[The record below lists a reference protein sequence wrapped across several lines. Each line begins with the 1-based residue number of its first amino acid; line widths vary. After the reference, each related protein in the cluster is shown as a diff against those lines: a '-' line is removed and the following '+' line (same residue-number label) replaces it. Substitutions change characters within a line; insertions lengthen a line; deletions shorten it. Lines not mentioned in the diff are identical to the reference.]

1 MKKFTKAIKKTIL
14 TLAAVLAFN
23 AHAGDSAAPS
33 SAAITYDAIGNF
45 PAIYWAPGSNV
56 ENNGRIE
63 GSSTG
68 VQISNVLG
76 KYYNNPDSVIKGW
89 YEYGL
94 YAKSNA
100 AMSLLSIENY
110 GYIQG
115 TTGVN
120 LVGLNGQLN
129 NWIGAMIDGTSV
141 GVQIDTETGSSS
153 LMNGF
158 TIHNEGQIT
167 SSNIGINALNGN
179 KSITIENYYT
189 GIISGANYA
198 IAAMNP
204 ITINNEN
211 TILSQN
217 RAAIYL
223 LQGGIIN
230 NNGMIM
236 SLNTTEDV
244 GKAVSSA
251 GNLTLQGTGSY
262 QGDIEF
268 VGSKQAL
275 SVLSLQS
282 EGIDFK
288 NSRLTNWSYLMVDGG
303 KHYFNVVNDA
313 QNSSYPRTE
322 IVAHSNAYINIGAG
336 GWGDANITLTGNSLL
351 NPYLNNH
358 DTGTQPRAFWD
369 RPALKLGSSS
379 QVLYD
384 RKEFEKLVVNN
395 ITIEA
400 GSGLVMDVRYSEPDY
415 EPGNATLDEDDRV
428 GYWDDFDGV
437 ENRYNPDDSYAGQGY
452 STRLKTVES
461 GDPINLFLF
470 QRVNY
475 DTLEVRGTAT
485 IEAGAKI
492 HLLEKTKWIEDDGS
506 TPEFVE
512 KPLSHLE
519 INLFDG
525 NINLDQFDWNIDYY
539 SDYYGIES
547 VDKVN
552 GVIHLT
558 RDAYHNVFSGNKGQ
572 IDWWLKQASLGFPSS
587 NPAAAAQTALAER
600 QAATQ
605 AATQAAAQ
613 AQAAN
618 SLTTVTDDG
627 NVGTALRADVEEPT
641 SMIGSALHAD
651 SMARRGY
658 VLTDDGSYVA
668 AEVNDDDDDD
678 DAPIVIHPVEETPK
692 SELLPYQ
699 VAKNYNAKITD
710 LDKSLELR
718 SAIYSFESW
727 NDVDAFMDT
736 LNKLEYASLATSNL
750 NLISNRVNQMF
761 DRLSAG
767 HMRDNNGLNIW
778 GDVYFSDDSLDGTGN
793 HGIDGHG
800 VEFAAGVD
808 KMFND
813 TTFGLSA
820 TYTDYTSTVN
830 DDDVHTDIESIG
842 FGLNLYMMKDQ
853 GNLRHKAMLGYA
865 SYHNT
870 GDDVQAF
877 DSSEMF
883 ASYRA
888 EWTIKTDSLEIKP
901 FAGIRYSMVQFDEMR
916 EDAENGLKAFDQD
929 SLETELGVKL
939 VKQFNKLGVN
949 VSGAW
954 MHELLDSQTTG
965 EAFTS
970 FGNFSQEGIARD
982 ADSFRATIGIEYKL
996 TDKVTLDFDYAKEL
1010 SSNSESDSVNGK
1022 ITFRF

>member
-23 AHAGDSAAPS
+23 AHAGDSVPYGGNS
-33 SAAITYDAIGNF
+33 GPPTQSIIKYDAIGAL

-56 ENNGRIE
+56 ENN
-63 GSSTG
+63 STIFG
-68 VQISNVLG
+68 NYTAVQIENVLG
-76 KYYNNPDSVIKGW
+76 KYYNNPDNTISANF
-89 YEYGL
+89 EFGL
-94 YAKSNA
+94 YAKSNTN
-100 AMSLLSIENY
+100 MSLLTIENW
-110 GYIQG
+110 GGITNNYI
-115 TTGVN
+115 TA
-120 LVGLNGQLN
+120 LKMVGINGQLN
-129 NWIGAMIDGTSV
+129 NWYDSYIFGNSI
-141 GVQIDTETGSSS
+141 GVQIDTESGNS
-153 LMNGF
+153 LLLNGF
-158 TIHNEGQIT
+158 TIHNEGNI
-167 SSNIGINALNGN
+167 SSNGVGVYVSNANQAVTIN
-179 KSITIENYYT
+179 NYYT
-189 GIISGANYA
+189 GIISGKNNAILAN
-198 IAAMNP
+198 NP
-204 ITINNEN
+204 ITITNEN
-211 TILSQN
+211 TILSQDK
-217 RAAIYL
+217 AAIYL
-223 LQGGIIN
+223 TQGGTIH

-236 SLNTTEDV
+236 SLATTLDAGRSVRSE
-244 GKAVSSA
+244 

-268 VGSKQAL
+268 TGNSQAL
-275 SVLSLQS
+275 SILSLQS
-282 EGIDFK
+282 EGIQFK
-288 NSRLTNWSYLMVDGG
+288 NSRLTNWSYIMVDGG

-313 QNSSYPRTE
+313 QNSNYPRTE
-322 IVAHSNAYINIGAG
+322 IVAHSNAYINTGAG

-351 NPYLNNH
+351 NPYRN
-358 DTGTQPRAFWD
+358 DYDAGTVPNFYWD
-369 RPALKLGSSS
+369 RPALKLDTNPA
-379 QVLYD
+379 VVIYD
-384 RKEFEKLVVNN
+384 RKEFEKLTVNN
-395 ITIEA
+395 LTIEA
-400 GSGLVMDVRYSEPDY
+400 GSGLVMEVRYSEPNY
-415 EPGNATLDEDDRV
+415 TPSNPINDEDDRV
-428 GYWDDFDGV
+428 GYWDDMHEGV
-437 ENRYNPDDSYAGQGY
+437 ESIYNPDGSYAGQGY
-452 STRLKTVES
+452 RTRLKKVS
-461 GDPINLFLF
+461 GEIGDLFLY
-470 QRVNY
+470 QRVSY
-475 DTLEVRGTAT
+475 DTIDVKGTAT
-485 IEAGAKI
+485 IETGAKL
-492 HLLEKTKWIEDDGS
+492 HLLEKTKWIEDDGY

-512 KPLSHLE
+512 KPLANLE

-525 NINLDQFDWNIDYY
+525 NISLDQFDWNIDYY

-552 GVIHLT
+552 GIIHLS
-558 RDAYHNVFSGNKGQ
+558 RDAYHNVFSGTKGQ
-572 IDWWLKQASLGFPSS
+572 IDWWLTQASLGFPSS
-587 NPAAAAQTALAER
+587 NPAAAAQTASAER
-600 QAATQ
+600 ETAAA

-618 SLTTVTDDG
+618 STTTVTDDG
-627 NVGTALRADVEEPT
+627 NVGTAL
-641 SMIGSALHAD
+641 HAD
-651 SMARRGY
+651 AMASRGY
-658 VLTDDGSYVA
+658 TVNDDGTTGAPIVS
-668 AEVNDDDDDD
+668 NDDDDD
-678 DAPIVIHPVEETPK
+678 DAPIVIHPVEEKPK

-699 VAKNYNAKITD
+699 VAKNYSAKITD
-710 LDKSLELR
+710 LDKSLNLR

-778 GDVYFSDDSLDGTGN
+778 GDVYFSDDSLDGHGN

-800 VEFAAGVD
+800 TEFAAGVD
-808 KMFND
+808 KLFND

-842 FGLNLYMMKDQ
+842 FGLNLYMMMDQ

-888 EWTIKTDSLEIKP
+888 EWTIKTDNLEIKP
-901 FAGIRYSMVQFDEMR
+901 FAGVRYSFVQFDEMR
-916 EDAENGLKAFDQD
+916 ENAENGLKAFDQD

-939 VKQFNKLGVN
+939 VKQFQKLGVS

-965 EAFTS
+965 EAFTEY
-970 FGNFSQEGIARD
+970 GNFSQDGIARD

-1010 SSNSESDSVNGK
+1010 SHHSESDSVNGK

>member
-1 MKKFTKAIKKTIL
+1 MNKFTKAIQKTIL

-23 AHAGDSAAPS
+23 AHAGDSAAPTDTV
-33 SAAITYDAIGNF
+33 ITYDAIGNF
-45 PAIYWAPGSNV
+45 PAIYWVPGSNV
-56 ENNGRIE
+56 ENNSDIRGF
-63 GSSTG
+63 STG
-68 VQISNVLG
+68 VEISNVLG
-76 KYYNNPDSVIKGW
+76 KYYNNPNSIIKGS

-100 AMSLLSIENY
+100 AMSFISVENY

-129 NWIGAMIDGTSV
+129 NWLGAMIDGTSV

-153 LMNGF
+153 LLNGF

-189 GIISGANYA
+189 GLISGANYA

-204 ITINNEN
+204 ITIINEN

-217 RAAIYL
+217 KAAIYL

-244 GKAVSSA
+244 GTAVSSA

-268 VGSKQAL
+268 VGNTQAL
-275 SVLSLQS
+275 SILSLQS

-288 NSRLTNWSYLMVDGG
+288 NSRLTNWSYIMVDGG

-313 QNSSYPRTE
+313 QNSNYPRTE
-322 IVAHSNAYINIGAG
+322 LVAHSNAYINIGAG

-351 NPYLNNH
+351 NPYLNEH

-369 RPALKLGSSS
+369 RPALKLGSDSE
-379 QVLYD
+379 VLYD

-400 GSGLVMDVRYSEPDY
+400 GSGLVMEVRYSEPDY

-428 GYWDDFDGV
+428 GYWDAYEGV
-437 ENRYNPDDSYAGQGY
+437 ESRYNPDGSYAGQGY

-461 GDPINLFLF
+461 GDPLNLFLY

-485 IEAGAKI
+485 IETGAKI

-512 KPLSHLE
+512 KPVDHLE

-552 GVIHLT
+552 GIIHLT
-558 RDAYHNVFSGNKGQ
+558 RDAYHSVFSGQKGQ

-587 NPAAAAQTALAER
+587 NPL
-600 QAATQ
+600 AATQ
-605 AATQAAAQ
+605 AASQ

-618 SLTTVTDDG
+618 SITTVTDAG
-627 NVGTALRADVEEPT
+627 NVGTALQ
-641 SMIGSALHAD
+641 AD
-651 SMARRGY
+651 SMARGY
-658 VLTDDGSYVA
+658 VLIDDD
-668 AEVNDDDDDD
+668 ENHDENDDK
-678 DAPIVIHPVEETPK
+678 PKSTPVEPTPVAN
-692 SELLPYQ
+692 SEVLPYQ
-699 VAKNYNAKITD
+699 VAKNYSAKITD
-710 LDKSLELR
+710 LDKSLDLR

-778 GDVYFSDDSLDGTGN
+778 ADVYFSNDSLDGTGN

-800 VEFAAGVD
+800 TEFAAGVD

-830 DDDVHTDIESIG
+830 DDGAHTDIESIG
-842 FGLNLYMMKDQ
+842 FGLNLYMMMDQ

-901 FAGIRYSMVQFDEMR
+901 FAGVRYSKVQFDEMR

-939 VKQFNKLGVN
+939 VKQFNKLGLS

-954 MHELLDSQTTG
+954 MHELLDSQTTA

-970 FGNFSQEGIARD
+970 FGNFSQDGIARD
-982 ADSFRATIGIEYKL
+982 ADSLRATIGIEYKL

-1010 SSNSESDSVNGK
+1010 SHNSESDSVNGK